1 MNLRSMIVPVAAL
14 AVAFS
19 SGCRRT
25 ETESSSTRTTSAPAT
40 TTTTTN
46 EGVTTTTGNTTV
58 GQGNTVTTGTPQGG
72 STPLVESDQKFL
84 RKAIEGSLTE
94 ISAAR
99 HVVQAGSNPEVKSY
113 ANELLTDHTKAHED
127 LQKLAQQKGMN
138 LPAEITGDHK
148 DTVHDMT
155 KLGGAQLD
163 KKYAKEMVD
172 DHEKDVKD
180 FRDAA
185 KDVKDPD
192 LRAWAQKQ
200 IPILENHLTK
210 AKLLE
215 KKIK

>member
-19 SGCRRT
+19 FGCRRT

-46 EGVTTTTGNTTV
+46 EGVTTTTGNTAV

-84 RKAIEGSLTE
+84 RKAVEGSLTE
-94 ISAAR
+94 ISSAR

-113 ANELLTDHTKAHED
+113 ANELLTDHTKAHEE

-138 LPAEITGDHK
+138 LPAEITGDQK

-155 KLGGAQLD
+155 KLAGAQLD

-172 DHEKDVKD
+172 DHEKDVKE